1 MGTTKLRGKRV
12 GKSPLQLQ
20 SGQISG
26 VEMNDEQR
34 ERDGEGE
41 KMKERERQRGRKG
54 RREKGGRETERKG
67 RERVRFW

>member
-1 MGTTKLRGKRV
+1 MGTTKLRGNRV

-34 ERDGEGE
+34 ERDGERE
-41 KMKERERQRGRKG
+41 KMKEGDREK
-54 RREKGGRETERKG
+54 EKGGERRAGEREGT
-67 RERVRFW
+67 ERVRFW

>member
-1 MGTTKLRGKRV
+1 MERERGLTWLGTTKLRGKRV

-34 ERDGEGE
+34 EKDE
-41 KMKERERQRGRKG
+41 EREKRRK
-54 RREKGGRETERKG
+54 
-67 RERVRFW
+67 